1 MPPAVSVANPSDK
14 IAPQSVDPQAETFPL
29 PNFRLQCG
37 VTLPAAKLVYRT
49 FGTLNRDRTNAILYP
64 TSYGAQHTDTQWLV
78 GPGKILDSDRYFI
91 IIPNMFG
98 NGLSS
103 SPSNLP
109 EFFGEGTDGTTTR
122 PTFTHVDNITAQRR
136 LLHERFGI
144 ERLALVYGWSM
155 GGQQALHWG
164 ALYPEEV
171 ERICAVCTS
180 ARTSPH
186 NFVFLEGLRTAI
198 TADPA
203 WNGERFVAKPERG
216 LRAFGRVYAGWAL
229 SQAFYRERLYET
241 LGYTSLEDFL
251 VRDWEA
257 SFLKRDASNLLS
269 MLDTWQRSDISANE
283 TFRGDLPAA
292 LRAILAHTLIMPGS
306 HDLYFTPEDALAE
319 ARLISH
325 AEYRPIESIWGHRAG
340 NPARNPT
347 DEAFLKR
354 AVDELLARGKPE

>member
-1 MPPAVSVANPSDK
+1 MNVANSS
-14 IAPQSVDPQAETFPL
+14 ATAAAANGVDPQAETLLL

-49 FGTLNRDRTNAILYP
+49 FGTLNAERSNAILYP
-64 TSYGAQHTDTQWLV
+64 TSYGAQHTDIQWLV
-78 GPGKILDSDRYFI
+78 GPGKILDSGRYFV

-103 SPSNLP
+103 SPSNMP
-109 EFFGEGTDGTTTR
+109 EYFGEGTSSSMNR
-122 PTFTHVDNITAQRR
+122 PTFTHVDNVAAQRR

-144 ERLALVYGWSM
+144 ERLALAYGWSM

-164 ALYPEEV
+164 ALYPDEV

-186 NFVFLEGLRTAI
+186 NFVFLEGLRTALI
-198 TADPA
+198 ADPA
-203 WNGERFVAKPERG
+203 WNGDRFVSKPERG

-229 SQAFYRERLYET
+229 SQAFYRERMFES

-257 SFLKRDASNLLS
+257 SFLRRDASNLLS

-292 LRAILAHTLIMPGS
+292 LRAIRAHTLIMPGS
-306 HDLYFTPEDALAE
+306 HDLYFTPEDAMAD
-319 ARLISH
+319 ARQISH

-340 NPARNPT
+340 NPARSPA

-354 AVDELLARGKPE
+354 AVDELLTRGKP